1 LKDAAISSGNW
12 TIAGKYDGRKA
23 VLVLKNPDGV
33 NLPLSEK
40 DLKPVI
46 SVLDM
51 VRTMMREENR

>member
-12 TIAGKYDGRKA
+12 TIVGKYNGRKA
-23 VLVLKNPDGV
+23 MLVLKHPDKAS
-33 NLPLSEK
+33 LPLSEK
-40 DLKPVI
+40 DLKPVV